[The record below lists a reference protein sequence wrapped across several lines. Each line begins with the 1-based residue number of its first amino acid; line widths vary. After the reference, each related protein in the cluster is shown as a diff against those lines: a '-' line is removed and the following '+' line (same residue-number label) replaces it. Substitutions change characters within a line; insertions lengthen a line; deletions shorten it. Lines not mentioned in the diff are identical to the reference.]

1 MDKKNLLISGLVVF
15 VVSQVLDFVS
25 HGIALGPAY
34 EATAQLWRPEAEMTS
49 MMWVMYVVGL
59 LWAFIFVY
67 IFGWARKGEGIME
80 GVQYGF
86 CIGLFVVTPMAFNT
100 YAVMPVPF
108 SMALGW
114 FFTGMIKV
122 MICGAVLSL
131 VYKPSQTRA

>member
-1 MDKKNLLISGLVVF
+1 MDKKNLLISGLAVF
-15 VVSQVLDFVS
+15 IVSQVLDFVS
-25 HGIALGPAY
+25 HGVVLGSAY

-67 IFGWARKGEGIME
+67 IFGWATKGEGIME

-100 YAVMPVPF
+100 YAVMPVPI

-114 FFTGMIKV
+114 FVTGMIKV

-131 VYKPSQTRA
+131 VYKPSESRA